1 MAVSR
6 NILVF
11 HDKKTK
17 EGTDAEQH
25 PWKKP
30 FLACVVGSIGQGKTN
45 MVLNILEEMN
55 NYYNR
60 IVVFS
65 GNKMDSKLNMLGDE
79 VEIYGPNLEK
89 LQDVLTSIIKQQ
101 KTLKKQDKKLPPI
114 LLIFDDL
121 ITDKDFFP
129 STARGNDLI
138 KFIISLRHYN
148 TSVLITAQQYMAIP
162 KKIRGNMTLLFTF
175 RVSDAD
181 YKDMVKETNIGKIT
195 FKKAYD
201 EATKNQ
207 HSFLYV
213 NYNTRQLFKNFSEP
227 LNVDD

>member
-6 NILVF
+6 NVLVF
-11 HDKKTK
+11 HDKKSK
-17 EGTDAEQH
+17 NDGDDQH
-25 PWKKP
+25 AWKRP
-30 FLACVVGSIGQGKTN
+30 FLTCIVGSIGQGKTN
-45 MVLNILEEMN
+45 IVLNILEEMN

-65 GNKMDSKLNMLGDE
+65 GNKMDNKLSMLGDD

-89 LQDVLTSIIKQQ
+89 LQDVLTGIIKQQ
-101 KTLKKQDKKLPPI
+101 KALKKQEKKLPPM

-148 TSVLITAQQYMAIP
+148 TSVIITSQQYMAIP
-162 KKIRGNMTLLFTF
+162 KKIRGNMTMLFTF

-181 YKDMVKETNIGKIT
+181 YKDMVKETNIGKVT

-207 HSFLYV
+207 HSFLYI
-213 NYNTRQLFKNFSEP
+213 NYNTRQLFRNFGEP
-227 LNVDD
+227 LNIDD